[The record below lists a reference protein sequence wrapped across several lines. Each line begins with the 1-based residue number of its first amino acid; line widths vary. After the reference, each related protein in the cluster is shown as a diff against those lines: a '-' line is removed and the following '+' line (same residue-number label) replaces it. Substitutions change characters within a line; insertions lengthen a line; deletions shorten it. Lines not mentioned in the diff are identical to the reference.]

1 MRGRG
6 PGSTGGVMRRL
17 QRRELPLAALLAAL
31 LALSA
36 CATATTTNGGTAE
49 GGAAPAQT
57 AQAEG
62 EKPAAPEP
70 AAKPAQRAAPGER
83 PWAGVFSPL
92 ATIGYIPL
100 KAIPCSLGTF
110 GALVGFLFTF
120 DSAMLRDTVTLNCG
134 GDWVITPG
142 MLVGRDPMRSVGRV
156 EVAPGQPPP
165 PQPAFAPIDTVPPFR
180 EPGAE

>member
-1 MRGRG
+1 VRRGLR
-6 PGSTGGVMRRL
+6 
-17 QRRELPLAALLAAL
+17 RREAPPAALLAAL

-36 CATATTTNGGTAE
+36 CATAATSGGAGE

-62 EKPAAPEP
+62 EKPGAAGP
-70 AAKPAQRAAPGER
+70 AAKPAQRPATVER
-83 PWAGVFSPL
+83 PWAGAFSPL

-110 GALVGFLFTF
+110 GAVVGFLFTF
-120 DSAMLRDTVTLNCG
+120 DSAMLRDTITLNCG

-142 MLVGRDPMRSVGRV
+142 MLVGQDPMRSVGRV
-156 EVAPGQPPP
+156 ETAPGQPPP
-165 PQPAFAPIDTVPPFR
+165 PHPAIPPINAIPPLR
-180 EPGAE
+180 EPGAEY